1 MRVCGRLSR
10 LALFSCVL
18 TTAVHQQQ
26 CWAGTRL
33 MSVSV
38 HLLLQHFSPAHILGK
53 AADSGQFCAPV
64 WSSED
69 LYQGGGWSSWL

>member
-1 MRVCGRLSR
+1 VCLCVRPAR
-10 LALFSCVL
+10 LALFSCLL

-26 CWAGTRL
+26 CWAGTKL
-33 MSVSV
+33 MSVSW
-38 HLLLQHFSPAHILGK
+38 HLLLSKFSPAHILGK

-69 LYQGGGWSSWL
+69 LCSGGGWSSWL